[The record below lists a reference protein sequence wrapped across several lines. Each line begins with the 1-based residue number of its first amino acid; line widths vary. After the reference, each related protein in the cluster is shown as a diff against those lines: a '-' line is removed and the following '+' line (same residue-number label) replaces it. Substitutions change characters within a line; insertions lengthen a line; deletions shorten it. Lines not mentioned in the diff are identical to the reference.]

1 MQPVFCNSN
10 DKDYQN
16 RLNALLKEVFF
27 DFRFW
32 YDLNLWDDRY
42 ESYAIEDHDK
52 IVSNICLFKTRVL
65 YRNQPY
71 DAISLGAVATKPE
84 YRGQGLLRRLM
95 EQIDRKYAGIP
106 MYLSAN
112 DTVLD
117 FYPRF
122 GFRRFTEY
130 LPLCRQDIDHLAV
143 PHRLSCDDPRVR
155 HYICGRVNFSPIFDC
170 LNTEPVN
177 LFHLYSG
184 YLNDCLYEL
193 QDINTLIVAQQ
204 TAATLKLFGVF
215 SLQAITWRDL
225 ADRLPFS
232 GIKRLEFGFLP
243 YWPDLHYDLQADDS
257 NLWFVKNI
265 PCSMDAIKYPEL
277 SAT

>member
-1 MQPVFCNSN
+1 MGF
-10 DKDYQN
+10 Y
-16 RLNALLKEVFF
+16 
-27 DFRFW
+27 
-32 YDLNLWDDRY
+32 
-42 ESYAIEDHDK
+42 
-52 IVSNICLFKTRVL
+52 IV
-65 YRNQPY
+65 
-71 DAISLGAVATKPE
+71 KPE
-84 YRGQGLLRRLM
+84 YRGRGLLRQLM
-95 EQIDRKYAGIP
+95 EQIDRKYAGVP

-122 GFRRFTEY
+122 GFRRFTEH
-130 LPLCRQDIDHLAV
+130 LPICRQDIDHPVV
-143 PHRLSCDDPRVR
+143 PRRLSRDNPRVR
-155 HYICGRVNFSPIFDC
+155 HYIRSRVNFSPSFDC

-193 QDINTLIVAQQ
+193 QDINTLVVAQQ
-204 TAATLKLFGVF
+204 NAATLKLFGVF
-215 SLQAITWRDL
+215 SLQAITWQDL

-232 GIKRLEFGFLP
+232 GIKRLEFGFMP

-257 NLWFVKNI
+257 ALWFIKNI
-265 PCSMDAIKYPEL
+265 ACPLNAIKFPEL